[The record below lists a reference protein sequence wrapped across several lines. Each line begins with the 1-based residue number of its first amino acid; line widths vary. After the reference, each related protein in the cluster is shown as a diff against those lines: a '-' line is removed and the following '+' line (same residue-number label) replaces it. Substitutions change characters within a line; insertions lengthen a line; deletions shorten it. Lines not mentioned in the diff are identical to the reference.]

1 MAPHLSDIEKG
12 KLVLL
17 FEQGHT
23 VYEASQLLGV
33 SVKTAKRWRK
43 RYEEEG
49 DAGLRAR
56 YDKCGRKRKTTEEE
70 DGRMV
75 EVGICIPAI

>member
-1 MAPHLSDIEKG
+1 MAPHLSDVEKG

-17 FEQGHT
+17 FEQGHNT
-23 VYEASQLLGV
+23 YQASQLLGI
-33 SVKTAKRWRK
+33 SEKTAKRWKK

-56 YDKCGRKRKTTEEE
+56 YDKCGSKRKTTEEE

-75 EVGICIPAI
+75 EVGISITAI